1 MFSQQVFLACGYLV
15 YILETEK
22 EMFCYLKKNTFNFLN
37 YESVFHSLLHWE
49 CDSASELMI
58 KPKL

>member
-1 MFSQQVFLACGYLV
+1 MWISGL
-15 YILETEK
+15 YIRDRKGNVLL
-22 EMFCYLKKNTFNFLN
+22 FKKNTFNFLN